1 MRDSS
6 PAGARN
12 PRIVVLGAG
21 YAGLTCFLEL
31 QDHLHR
37 SAPLRL
43 VNADRFHWLTTE
55 LHTYVAGEPA
65 EAVRIPLTRV
75 VTPPGRLEVG
85 RVDRVDLAGRRVQL
99 EGGKSLPYDLLVF
112 GLGSDP
118 EYFSLPGVAEHSLVV
133 GNWQGATRVRERVQ
147 ALVDRPG
154 PPPHVVV
161 AGGGLT
167 GVEVVGELADEHGGR
182 VRLTLV
188 EAGPEIMGGFAPDL
202 VAISREVLEAKAI
215 TIRTGNPI
223 TSVEPGLIHFKEGE
237 PLRCDLLVWAGG
249 VRGSGVLA
257 KSGLAVTPRG
267 RARVD
272 QFLRAEEH
280 PEVYVVGDSA
290 AFTDPAT
297 GKEVP
302 PTAQAA
308 VQMGR
313 AVGRNIL
320 RRLRGEEERPFLPQI
335 RGAFASLGRTAG
347 VGQVGQERYAG
358 LPAVLVK
365 QAIEAHHA
373 WEAGSG
379 LLPFIGRFLRVPRR
393 FLVRPFARPA
403 IFQAPERAGEMRPEP
418 RH

>member
-1 MRDSS
+1 MRDSTS
-6 PAGARN
+6 AGAQP

-31 QDHLHR
+31 QDHLPR
-37 SAPLRL
+37 SASLRL

-55 LHTYVAGEPA
+55 LHTYVAGEPS

-75 VTPPGRLEVG
+75 ISPPGRLQVG
-85 RVDRVDLAGRRVQL
+85 RVERVDLTGRQVDL
-99 EGGKSLPYDLLVF
+99 EGGERLSYDLLVF

-118 EYFSLPGVAEHSLVV
+118 EYFSLPGVAEHSLIV
-133 GNWQGATRVRERVQ
+133 GNWQGATRVRERVDT
-147 ALVDRPG
+147 LVDRQG
-154 PPPHVVV
+154 APPHVVV

-167 GVEVVGELADEHGGR
+167 GVEVAAELADEHGDR

-188 EAGPEIMGGFAPDL
+188 EAGPAIMAGFSPDL
-202 VAISREVLEAKAI
+202 VAISREVLESKGI
-215 TIRTGNPI
+215 SISTGNPI
-223 TSVEPGLIHFKEGE
+223 TEVEPGLIHFKGGE
-237 PLRCDLLVWAGG
+237 PVRCDLLVWAGG
-249 VRGSGVLA
+249 VRGSGVLTN
-257 KSGLAVTPRG
+257 SGFAVTPRG

-272 QFLRAEEH
+272 QCLRAEDH

-290 AFTDPAT
+290 AFFDPGT
-297 GKEVP
+297 EKEVP

-313 AVGRNIL
+313 AAGRNIL
-320 RRLRGEEERPFLPQI
+320 RRLRGEAERPFVPQI

-358 LPAVLVK
+358 LPAILVK

-379 LLPFIGRFLRVPRR
+379 LLPFIGRFLKVPRR
-393 FLVRPFARPA
+393 FLVRPFAITALTPARPRPA
-403 IFQAPERAGEMRPEP
+403 EIQTEP